1 MMRLSQAAAALGCSY
16 SGEDVLFT
24 SVGSDSRK
32 IVAGQL
38 FVALIGARFDGHTYA
53 APALAAGA
61 AAVMMHAH
69 HPMAQQMQQVPA
81 LLVEDTRLAL
91 GQLAGWWRKQFDIPV
106 VAITGSNG
114 KTTVKEMLSS
124 ILSQASGANAVLAT
138 RGNLNNDIGMPM
150 TLLRLRQQHR
160 AAVIELGMNHLGEI
174 AYLTGLCQPTVG
186 LVNNAG
192 VAHIGEL
199 GSRQAI
205 AKAKGELFE
214 HLPQDAIAVI
224 NLDDQFADYWL
235 TCLSG
240 QPSFTAADTPAIK
253 RTITFSL
260 TGQADVSTIVTDKP
274 LHQDEI
280 LIHTA
285 NQTFNV
291 RLRVPGQHNQRNA
304 LAAIAAALALNTP
317 ITAIQQGLANFN
329 GTAGRLQ
336 TRPGLNG
343 CTVFDDSYNA
353 NPDSMHAA
361 IDVLARAATMDGGQ
375 ALPTLLVMG
384 DMGELGADA
393 TNMHAE
399 IGSYAKRAGIQQL
412 LAIGPLSAQAVSTF
426 GAGGQHYPTA
436 SAMLAKLLPKLDQN
450 CLVLVKGSR
459 FMHMEEIVN
468 QIVIDQPEA
477 AMTGQP
483 H

>member
-1 MMRLSQAAAALGCSY
+1 MMRLSQAAAALGCRF
-16 SGEDVLFT
+16 SGKDVLFT
-24 SVGSDSRK
+24 SVGSDSRN
-32 IVAGQL
+32 IVDGQL
-38 FVALIGARFDGHTYA
+38 FVALSGPRFDGHAYA
-53 APALAAGA
+53 ADALASGA
-61 AAVMMHAH
+61 AAVMLVAD
-69 HPMAQQMQQVPA
+69 HPTTAQLQDVSA
-81 LLVEDTRLAL
+81 LLVQDTRLAL
-91 GQLAGWWRKQFDIPV
+91 GQLAAWWRAQFDIPV

-114 KTTVKEMLSS
+114 KTTVKEMLTS
-124 ILSQASGANAVLAT
+124 IMLHAHGADAVLAT
-138 RGNLNNDIGMPM
+138 IGNLNNDIGMPM

-174 AYLTGLCQPTVG
+174 AYLTEICQPTVG

-214 HLPQDAIAVI
+214 RLPQDAIAVI

-240 QPSFTAADTPAIK
+240 QPSFTAADPPAIK

-260 TGQADVSTIVTDKP
+260 TGQADVSTSVTDKP
-274 LHQDEI
+274 VHQDEM

-304 LAAIAAALALNTP
+304 LAATAAALALGTP
-317 ITAIQQGLANFN
+317 ITAIQQGLANFH

-336 TRPGLNG
+336 TRSGLNG

-361 IDVLARAATMDGGQ
+361 IDVLVRAAIERGQ
-375 ALPTLLVMG
+375 SLLTLFVMG

-393 TNMHAE
+393 ANMHAE
-399 IGSYAKRAGIQQL
+399 IGSYAKKAGIQQL
-412 LAIGPLSAQAVSTF
+412 FAIGPLSAHAVSTF

-436 SAMLAKLLPKLDQN
+436 SSLLAELLPKLDQH
-450 CLVLVKGSR
+450 CLVLVKASR

-468 QIVIDQPEA
+468 QIVTDQSEA
-477 AMTGQP
+477 EMTGQL